1 MPAAIHHYVQRAFRR
16 PTARFPLEGAVVCEE
31 DRVCAAFALECRD
44 GHVAAVAYRSSSC
57 ATLLALCEY
66 LAKTLPPAK
75 GRPEAV
81 TVGMREFR
89 IVARILSIVS
99 RERITAEMAKDRYE
113 RRTGG
118 KARK

>member
-66 LAKTLPPAK
+66 LAETLPGSTLDRVAALTAGDLLAAHPGIPPSRHSRAAL
-75 GRPEAV
+75 AV
-81 TVGMREFR
+81 R
-89 IVARILSIVS
+89 ALQAALSS
-99 RERITAEMAKDRYE
+99 T
-113 RRTGG
+113 
-118 KARK
+118 